1 MDTGL
6 DALKNASKK
15 VVHKAAEETSEF
27 IGNKI
32 VDAVAKL
39 NDEKILKQ
47 KPVINENSRN
57 VEEIIIPRE
66 KKRGNIKRI
75 KASIIKIKHH
85 KIFKLLNNSTVSKF
99 VTKMD

>member
-6 DALKNASKK
+6 DALKNAPKK

-32 VDAVAKL
+32 VHAVAKL

-47 KPVINENSRN
+47 KHVINDN
-57 VEEIIIPRE
+57 
-66 KKRGNIKRI
+66 
-75 KASIIKIKHH
+75 
-85 KIFKLLNNSTVSKF
+85 
-99 VTKMD
+99 